1 MKKLVLYCL
10 FILLSYSLSGQ
21 DVYVKAEYPSV
32 VAAGD
37 QFTIMWT
44 VNAGGGEFSAPS
56 FKGFYKLMGPQTSY
70 SSSTQII
77 NGKVSTQT
85 SYTYV
90 YYLQAVSAGKFVLA
104 PATLTLKNKVY
115 ASDSLRIEVVGS
127 SSQNQA
133 AVPGNKT

>member
-1 MKKLVLYCL
+1 
-10 FILLSYSLSGQ
+10 
-21 DVYVKAEYPSV
+21 
-32 VAAGD
+32 
-37 QFTIMWT
+37 MWT

-56 FKGFYKLMGPQTSY
+56 FNGFYKLMGPQTSY

-90 YYLQAVSAGKFVLA
+90 YYLQAVNEGKFVLA
-104 PATLTLKNKVY
+104 PATFTLKNKTY

-127 SSQNQA
+127 SSQNQTCG
-133 AVPGNKT
+133 PQETMPRQKMPMLNLRE